1 MYSTQTPSR
10 PSVRFNDVVYFD
22 DNCTGKLH
30 YRPRN
35 NVSWQETY
43 GWRSWMSQ
51 ERKRRG
57 TVSHRASRCTASHRV
72 ARGTAGH
79 RVDFADSDHLHSQLG
94 ELSQRFQKKDMFE
107 CPPMPLRLPIRKM
120 SPCPAA

>member
-1 MYSTQTPSR
+1 MYSTQTPSK

-22 DNCTGKLH
+22 NNCTGKLH

-35 NVSWQETY
+35 HESWQETY
-43 GWRSWMSQ
+43 GRRSWMSQ

-57 TVSHRASRCTASHRV
+57 TVGHRV
-72 ARGTAGH
+72 PRGTAGH
-79 RVDFADSDHLHSQLG
+79 RVDAADSDRLHSQLG
-94 ELSQRFQKKDMFE
+94 KFSERFSKKDMFG
-107 CPPMPLRLPIRKM
+107 CPPMPLRLPIRKI